1 MVLFQFKHK
10 NTSINQIY
18 QLNYDELTKTGDE
31 MKKPEDDLGLLVKS
45 IDKLIKSKQLMFSF
59 MQISR
64 L

>member
-31 MKKPEDDLGLLVKS
+31 MKKPEDDLGLFVKS
-45 IDKLIKSKQLMFSF
+45 IDKLIKSKQFKKNKVFL
-59 MQISR
+59 SR
-64 L
+64 A